1 MSNKPS
7 PQSHGT
13 GSKLIGSLLT
23 SENFVRLFYV
33 FWTLVV
39 IAPLLVLFA
48 YSFFETKNFATI
60 YKPTMTTWYS
70 LFDSGRLDVTVR
82 TLRIALTVTIIA
94 FAIAFPFAL
103 WLAKGT
109 RNKTAKAIILALLT
123 IPFFLDLSSRIIIW
137 RSVLSNTGLINYIFL
152 NLGLTTEPI
161 DWLLYNEWS
170 VHFGMLVTYFPT
182 MVLPIYMAITIID
195 DSLIAASGDLGASP
209 AQTLF
214 RIIIPLS
221 LPGILTGFILTL
233 GPAIAAWIEPSMLG
247 GGFVNLLSNSVESAY
262 TALKYPVVAALSSF
276 VMLLLGILV
285 VVLGLLTRRLGGF
298 GSIFAVL
305 RS

>member
-1 MSNKPS
+1 M
-7 PQSHGT
+7 
-13 GSKLIGSLLT
+13 T
-23 SENFVRLFYV
+23 SENVVRLFFL
-33 FWTLVV
+33 FWSLIVMV
-39 IAPLLVLFA
+39 PLLVLFA

-70 LFDSGRLDVTVR
+70 LFDSGRLEVTVR
-82 TLRIALTVTIIA
+82 TLRIALTVTLIA
-94 FAIAFPFAL
+94 FVIAFPFSL

-109 RNKTAKAIILALLT
+109 RNKTTKAIVLALLT

-137 RSVLSNTGLINYIFL
+137 RSVLSNTGLINYVFL
-152 NLGLTTEPI
+152 NLGLTKEPI

-214 RIIIPLS
+214 KIIVPLS

-285 VVLGLLTRRLGGF
+285 VALGLLTRRLGGF
-298 GSIFAVL
+298 GSVFAVL

>member
-1 MSNKPS
+1 MTIAQNPR
-7 PQSHGT
+7 PVTTTQS
-13 GSKLIGSLLT
+13 IVGSLLT
-23 SENFVRLFYV
+23 SENLVRIFFLF
-33 FWTLVV
+33 WISLVIV
-39 IAPLLVLFA
+39 PLLVLFA
-48 YSFFETKNFATI
+48 YSFFETKSFVTI
-60 YKPTMTTWYS
+60 YKPTLTTWLS
-70 LFDSGRLDVTVR
+70 LFDSGRLAVTIR

-94 FAIAFPFAL
+94 FVVGFPFAL

-109 RNKTAKAIILALLT
+109 SNKTTKAIILALLT

-152 NLGLTTEPI
+152 NLGLTDQPI

-195 DSLIAASGDLGASP
+195 DSLIAASSDLGASP
-209 AQTLF
+209 VQTLF
-214 RIIIPLS
+214 RVIIPLS

-276 VMLLLGILV
+276 VMLLLAVLV
-285 VVLGLLTRRLGGF
+285 VVLGMVTRRFGGF